1 MPCHAAVRPAQPMDP
16 EDGPE
21 DVDELADPLEVE
33 EDVEEDAPRAGLGAL
48 GQLAT
53 AVLVVAVLILV
64 FMASSA
70 VVRRIFG

>member
-1 MPCHAAVRPAQPMDP
+1 MDP
-16 EDGPE
+16 EDGQE

-33 EDVEEDAPRAGLGAL
+33 EDVEAEDAPRAGLGAL

-64 FMASSA
+64 FMGSSA
-70 VVRRIFG
+70 VVRRLFG